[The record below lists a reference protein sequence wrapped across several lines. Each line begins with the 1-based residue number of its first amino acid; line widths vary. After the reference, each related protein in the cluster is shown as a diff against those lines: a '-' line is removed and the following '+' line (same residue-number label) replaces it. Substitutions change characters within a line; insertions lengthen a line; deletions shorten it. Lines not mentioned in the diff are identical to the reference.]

1 MQKLSTVRIVNIV
14 VFIQF
19 RILPI
24 LISQTPFRFLN
35 QFYRIGKVAIHL
47 IDFLLLAFNII
58 YRSSVFYLVPDIN
71 PASITNILLYRDLK
85 KSINHILVLVN

>member
-58 YRSSVFYLVPDIN
+58 YRSSVFYLVPDIVNVKFVIKN
-71 PASITNILLYRDLK
+71 PNEMIGFVST
-85 KSINHILVLVN
+85 SC